1 MKNQKRNIALVQT
14 ILFLFIIMLSGCDF
28 IGGVFKTGLGLG
40 ALVVI
45 VVVVLILYISRS
57 GKKNV

>member
-1 MKNQKRNIALVQT
+1 MKNQTLVQT
-14 ILFLFIIMLSGCDF
+14 ILFLFIITLTGCDF

-57 GKKNV
+57 GKKNL